1 MSQHRLLD
9 RHGEVEARL
18 RRMTGGTS
26 HRRPPRHARNL
37 ATVALAGV
45 VAGGALA
52 STVDLTS
59 GDGPPR
65 PGSDGGPGPGTPATP
80 DDVEN
85 PERDVAAVPETA
97 VPETAV
103 PETSGAVDPVVTPTP
118 ALAVPKTTAPAAPLW
133 FGDGPDAFRTTP
145 WNTVGTAPPR
155 MDDDA
160 LRFAVSG
167 PYQRSELE
175 PAVAPLE
182 EGDELYFAFSVRLD
196 ESFPANGSSRQVITQ
211 WKNDSPG
218 SAPVDLRVWNG
229 QLVLHGGHGH
239 PSGPSTF
246 TRSLGPAPVG
256 RWSDVV
262 VRVRFSANPD
272 EGSVSAWQD
281 GEQEV
286 GCYHP
291 PGGTLYPG
299 QTSYLKTGLAREPTI
314 TRPAEVAFRD
324 WTVGPTLGSVR

>member
-1 MSQHRLLD
+1 M
-9 RHGEVEARL
+9 
-18 RRMTGGTS
+18 
-26 HRRPPRHARNL
+26 
-37 ATVALAGV
+37 
-45 VAGGALA
+45 
-52 STVDLTS
+52 
-59 GDGPPR
+59 
-65 PGSDGGPGPGTPATP
+65 
-80 DDVEN
+80 
-85 PERDVAAVPETA
+85 
-97 VPETAV
+97 
-103 PETSGAVDPVVTPTP
+103 VTPTP
-118 ALAVPKTTAPAAPLW
+118 AVATPKTTAPAAPLW
-133 FGDGPDAFRTTP
+133 LADGPEAFRATP
-145 WNTVGTAPPR
+145 WNTVGTTPPR
-155 MDDDA
+155 MDGDA

-167 PYQRSELE
+167 PYQRTELE
-175 PAVAPLE
+175 PAVPALK

-196 ESFPANGSSRQVITQ
+196 EDFPADGSSRQVITQ

-299 QTSYLKTGLAREPTI
+299 QTSYLKTGLARSPRSPGPPRSPSATGPSD
-314 TRPAEVAFRD
+314 RPSAPSAEGPRRREVGGWRCGPPLGLLSWGSLSFCDLSTGCSGSSSARDCRGSRLAFR
-324 WTVGPTLGSVR
+324 V

>member
-1 MSQHRLLD
+1 MSQHRLIH

-26 HRRPPRHARNL
+26 HRRPPRNARNI
-37 ATVALAGV
+37 TVVALASV

-59 GDGPPR
+59 GDRPPSQR
-65 PGSDGGPGPGTPATP
+65 PGSDGGPGAVGAPGAPAEPAT
-80 DDVEN
+80 D
-85 PERDVAAVPETA
+85 RDVSAPET
-97 VPETAV
+97 
-103 PETSGAVDPVVTPTP
+103 AVDPVVTPTP
-118 ALAVPKTTAPAAPLW
+118 AVATPKTTAPAAPLW
-133 FGDGPDAFRTTP
+133 LGNEPQAFRTTP
-145 WNTVGTAPPR
+145 WNTVGTTPPR
-155 MDDDA
+155 VDDDA

-167 PYQRSELE
+167 PYQRTELE
-175 PAVAPLE
+175 PAVPAMK

-196 ESFPANGSSRQVITQ
+196 EKFPANGSSRQVITQ

-218 SAPVDLRVWNG
+218 SAPVDLRVKNG

-246 TRSLGPAPVG
+246 TRNLGPAPVG

-262 VRVRFSANPD
+262 VRVRFSANPE
-272 EGSVSAWQD
+272 EGSISAWQD
-281 GEQEV
+281 GQQEV

-299 QTSYLKTGLAREPTI
+299 QTSYLKTGLAREPMI

-324 WTVGPTLGSVR
+324 WTVGPTLSSVR

>member
-1 MSQHRLLD
+1 MSQHRLIHP
-9 RHGEVEARL
+9 HGEVEARL

-26 HRRPPRHARNL
+26 HRRPPRNARNL
-37 ATVALAGV
+37 TVVALASV

-52 STVDLTS
+52 STVELTS
-59 GDGPPR
+59 GDGPPSQR
-65 PGSDGGPGPGTPATP
+65 PGPGGSESPGPPAPP
-80 DDVEN
+80 DQSADRN
-85 PERDVAAVPETA
+85 PSAAEAPE
-97 VPETAV
+97 
-103 PETSGAVDPVVTPTP
+103 GAVDPVVTPTP
-118 ALAVPKTTAPAAPLW
+118 TAAAPKSTAPQAPLW
-133 FGDGPDAFRTTP
+133 LGDGPEAFRATP

-155 MDDDA
+155 MEADA
-160 LRFAVSG
+160 LRFSVSG
-167 PYQRSELE
+167 PYQRTELE
-175 PAVAPLE
+175 PALPE
-182 EGDELYFAFSVRLD
+182 MKEGDEYYFAFSVRLD
-196 ESFPANGSSRQVITQ
+196 ENFPANGSSRQVITQ
-211 WKNDSPG
+211 WKNDNPG
-218 SAPVDLRVWNG
+218 SAPIDLRVRNG
-229 QLVLHGGHGH
+229 ELVLHGGHGH
-239 PSGPSTF
+239 PSGPATF
-246 TRSLGPAPVG
+246 TKTLGPAPVG

-299 QTSYLKTGLAREPTI
+299 QSSYLKTGLAREPTI

>member
-1 MSQHRLLD
+1 MPQHRLLD

-26 HRRPPRHARNL
+26 HRRPPRNARNL
-37 ATVALAGV
+37 TAVALAGV

-52 STVDLTS
+52 STVELTS
-59 GDGPPR
+59 AEGLPSQR
-65 PGSDGGPGPGTPATP
+65 PGSDGGPGLGPGAPAAP
-80 DDVEN
+80 DRVEE
-85 PERDVAAVPETA
+85 PDRDVAAAPE
-97 VPETAV
+97 
-103 PETSGAVDPVVTPTP
+103 SDGAVVTPTP
-118 ALAVPKTTAPAAPLW
+118 AAATPKTTAPAAPLW
-133 FGDGPDAFRTTP
+133 LADGPEAFRATP
-145 WNTVGTAPPR
+145 WNTVGTTPPR
-155 MDDDA
+155 MDGDA

-167 PYQRSELE
+167 PYQRTELE
-175 PAVAPLE
+175 PAVPALK

-196 ESFPANGSSRQVITQ
+196 EDFPADGSSRQVITQ

>member
-1 MSQHRLLD
+1 MPQHQLLS

-26 HRRPPRHARNL
+26 HRKPPRNARNL
-37 ATVALAGV
+37 TVVALASV

-52 STVDLTS
+52 SAVDLTS
-59 GDGPPR
+59 GDGAPSQR
-65 PGSDGGPGPGTPATP
+65 PGPGGGAQGPGPAATP
-80 DDVEN
+80 DQPTD
-85 PERDVAAVPETA
+85 RDVSADPDSAPDPDDA
-97 VPETAV
+97 
-103 PETSGAVDPVVTPTP
+103 GAVDPVVTPTP
-118 ALAVPKTTAPAAPLW
+118 TAATPKSTAPAAPLW
-133 FGDGPDAFRTTP
+133 LGDGPQAFRSTP

-155 MDDDA
+155 MDADGV
-160 LRFAVSG
+160 RFAVSG
-167 PYQRSELE
+167 PYQRAELE
-175 PAVAPLE
+175 PALPPMT

-196 ESFPANGSSRQVITQ
+196 ENFPADGSSRQVITQ

-218 SAPVDLRVWNG
+218 SAPVDLRVRNG

-239 PSGPSTF
+239 PSGPTTF
-246 TRSLGPAPVG
+246 TRNLGPAPVG

-299 QTSYLKTGLAREPTI
+299 QSSYLKTGLAREPTI

>member
-1 MSQHRLLD
+1 M
-9 RHGEVEARL
+9 
-18 RRMTGGTS
+18 
-26 HRRPPRHARNL
+26 
-37 ATVALAGV
+37 
-45 VAGGALA
+45 
-52 STVDLTS
+52 
-59 GDGPPR
+59 DG
-65 PGSDGGPGPGTPATP
+65 
-80 DDVEN
+80 
-85 PERDVAAVPETA
+85 
-97 VPETAV
+97 
-103 PETSGAVDPVVTPTP
+103 
-118 ALAVPKTTAPAAPLW
+118 
-133 FGDGPDAFRTTP
+133 
-145 WNTVGTAPPR
+145 
-155 MDDDA
+155 DA

-167 PYQRSELE
+167 PYQRTELE
-175 PAVAPLE
+175 PAVPALK

-196 ESFPANGSSRQVITQ
+196 EDFPADGSSRQVITQ

-299 QTSYLKTGLAREPTI
+299 QTSYLKTGPGPRAHDHPARRGRLPRLDGRTDPRV
-314 TRPAEVAFRD
+314 RPLSYRVDGASAAEGADRR
-324 WTVGPTLGSVR
+324 VGS

>member
-1 MSQHRLLD
+1 MPQHQLLS

-26 HRRPPRHARNL
+26 HRKPPRNARNL
-37 ATVALAGV
+37 TAVALASV

-52 STVDLTS
+52 SAVELTS
-59 GDGPPR
+59 GDGPSSQR
-65 PGSDGGPGPGTPATP
+65 PGPGDGSAGPGPPATP
-80 DDVEN
+80 DQPAD
-85 PERDVAAVPETA
+85 RDVSADSD
-97 VPETAV
+97 
-103 PETSGAVDPVVTPTP
+103 SGAVDPVVTPTP
-118 ALAVPKTTAPAAPLW
+118 AAAAPKSTAPSAPLW
-133 FGDGPDAFRTTP
+133 LGDGPEAFRSTP

-155 MDDDA
+155 MDADGV
-160 LRFAVSG
+160 RFAVSG
-167 PYQRSELE
+167 PYQRTELE
-175 PAVAPLE
+175 PAVPQMK

-196 ESFPANGSSRQVITQ
+196 ENFPADGSSRQVITQ

-239 PSGPSTF
+239 PSGPTTF
-246 TRSLGPAPVG
+246 TRNLGPAPVG
-256 RWSDVV
+256 RWADVV

-299 QTSYLKTGLAREPTI
+299 QSSYLKTGLAREPTI
-314 TRPAEVAFRD
+314 TRPAEVSFRD

>member
-1 MSQHRLLD
+1 MPQHRLLD

-26 HRRPPRHARNL
+26 HRRPPRNARNL
-37 ATVALAGV
+37 TAVALASV

-52 STVDLTS
+52 STVELTS
-59 GDGPPR
+59 ADGPPSQR
-65 PGSDGGPGPGTPATP
+65 PGSDGGPGTPAAP
-80 DDVEN
+80 DRVEE
-85 PERDVAAVPETA
+85 PARVEEPDRDVAAAPETG
-97 VPETAV
+97 
-103 PETSGAVDPVVTPTP
+103 GAVVTPTP
-118 ALAVPKTTAPAAPLW
+118 AVATPKTTAPAAPLW
-133 FGDGPDAFRTTP
+133 LADGREAFRDTP

-155 MDDDA
+155 MDGDA

-167 PYQRSELE
+167 PYQRTELE
-175 PAVAPLE
+175 PAVPALK

-196 ESFPANGSSRQVITQ
+196 EDFPADGSSRQVITQ